1 MIWRNVASNALTLF
15 IVLLV
20 IGSGLL
26 TWARQIYVGNGPL
39 EQAICFR
46 VDRGA
51 TISVVSQALLQQ
63 GAVKDAQIFR
73 MGAEYSG
80 QGGKLKFGS
89 YLILPQAS
97 MAGIVGDLTSGGQ
110 STCGQDVNFRIGV
123 AVAEVVLRKLDPVTN
138 KYVEVVKFDPA
149 AGAAPPE
156 YVKASGEPDLRWRVT
171 LAEGVTSWQ
180 VVEEMKAAD
189 FLTGEVK
196 AVPLEGTLAPGS
208 YEVDKG
214 SDRNAMLA
222 AMATVQ
228 AGTLAE
234 LWATRAEGLPY
245 KVPEDAMIMAS
256 IVEKETGVAGERPVV
271 ASVFLNRLAQGM
283 KLQTDPTVIYGVT
296 KGQGLLGRGL
306 RQSELRRATPWNTYV
321 IDGLPATPIANPG
334 RAAIAAALNPAS
346 TKYLFFVADGSGGH
360 AFAETLEQH
369 NINVAK
375 WRAIEA
381 AQGVT
386 DSSGTGGGN

>member
-15 IVLLV
+15 IVVLV

-26 TWARQIYVGNGPL
+26 TWARQIYVGPGPL
-39 EQAICFR
+39 SQAICFR

-51 TISVVSQALLQQ
+51 TISVVSQGLLQQ
-63 GAVKDAQIFR
+63 GAVADGQIFR

-97 MAGIVGDLTSGGQ
+97 MAGIVADLTSGGQ

-138 KYVEVVKFDPA
+138 KYVDVVKFDPA
-149 AGAAPPE
+149 AGAAPAE
-156 YVKASGEPDLRWRVT
+156 YATAAGEPDLRWRVT

-180 VVEEMKAAD
+180 VVEELKAAD
-189 FLTGEVK
+189 FLKGDVK

-214 SDRNAMLA
+214 SDRAALLA
-222 AMATVQ
+222 AMETSQ
-228 AGTLAE
+228 AATLAE
-234 LWATRAEGLPY
+234 LWATRADGLPY
-245 KVPEDAMIMAS
+245 KTPEDALIMAS
-256 IVEKETGVAGERPVV
+256 IVEKETGVADERPVV

-283 KLQTDPTVIYGVT
+283 KLQTDPTVI
-296 KGQGLLGRGL
+296 
-306 RQSELRRATPWNTYV
+306 
-321 IDGLPATPIANPG
+321 
-334 RAAIAAALNPAS
+334 
-346 TKYLFFVADGSGGH
+346 
-360 AFAETLEQH
+360 
-369 NINVAK
+369 
-375 WRAIEA
+375 
-381 AQGVT
+381 
-386 DSSGTGGGN
+386 